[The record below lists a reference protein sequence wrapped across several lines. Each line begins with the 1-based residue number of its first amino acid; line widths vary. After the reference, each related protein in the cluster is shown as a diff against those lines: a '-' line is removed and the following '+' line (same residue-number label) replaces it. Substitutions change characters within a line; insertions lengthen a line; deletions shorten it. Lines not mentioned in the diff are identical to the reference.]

1 MDVVETLLKRD
12 GIDVDFTDDD
22 GRTLMSWIVSFN
34 SSREVVGGFRDLA
47 ERRIAG
53 LLYQK
58 SNSLLNHPD
67 RDGRTPLSWA
77 AEQGD
82 PAVVEWLLDQPGIEL
97 NSKCKLGRTPLF
109 WALSNPLPFGSL
121 SDHRVRYLLETPGIE
136 KHSWDNEGR
145 TLLSWAAGSAQEQ
158 AADYLLADE
167 NIDVNVA
174 DNDGWTPLA
183 WATMKGNERIVEQLL
198 ASKHRVDVN
207 LADKNGRTPLYWA
220 VQKKHY
226 RIVDM
231 LLSRDLVTLCSAAR
245 KGDLATVK
253 SLAYAGYDVKRT
265 NLLNQTPL
273 HSAILSGNYEIAEFL
288 LSRTTA
294 INGGDNEGMTPLR
307 SAIQQRRV
315 GLVELL
321 LKHSAETKEIK
332 LYEWFE
338 AYNLTGSFY
347 VCLTENGGEKTL
359 SVARVNEIASSN
371 EAMQGPRNRSSE
383 KRFFLFKNSLP
394 WQKGLIRDSIEILQ
408 PNKLHLSESKSAES
422 PGPSG
427 VARMREAS
435 QCGYL
440 WTSSALYKTVGY
452 QKMAPSFLR
461 SSWMILRGGGWEYVT
476 WQKNIFPI
484 A

>member
-338 AYNLTGSFY
+338 AYNLTGEFL
-347 VCLTENGGEKTL
+347 CLSNGKRWRKNPKCCACE
-359 SVARVNEIASSN
+359 
-371 EAMQGPRNRSSE
+371 RNRV
-383 KRFFLFKNSLP
+383 
-394 WQKGLIRDSIEILQ
+394 LQ
-408 PNKLHLSESKSAES
+408 
-422 PGPSG
+422 
-427 VARMREAS
+427 
-435 QCGYL
+435 
-440 WTSSALYKTVGY
+440 
-452 QKMAPSFLR
+452 
-461 SSWMILRGGGWEYVT
+461 
-476 WQKNIFPI
+476 
-484 A
+484 